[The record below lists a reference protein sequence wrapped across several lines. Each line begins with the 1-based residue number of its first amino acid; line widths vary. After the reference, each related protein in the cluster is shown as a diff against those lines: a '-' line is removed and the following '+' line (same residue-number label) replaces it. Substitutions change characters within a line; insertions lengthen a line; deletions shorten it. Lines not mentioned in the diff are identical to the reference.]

1 ANSFLPA
8 KVSMRKMEHIATC
21 FDPPARASAFA
32 GVGPAEVHSH
42 TPRVLPLVS
51 GGATALGDGVLAE
64 AGNVVF
70 CQMAPWQYKYTS
82 PQYLK
87 RTFRRTSCLVTRL
100 LGNMGVQGSTPVLS
114 RFSSPVA
121 AGKAE
126 KRWLDGLYLDQPE
139 E

>member
-1 ANSFLPA
+1 
-8 KVSMRKMEHIATC
+8 M
-21 FDPPARASAFA
+21 
-32 GVGPAEVHSH
+32 
-42 TPRVLPLVS
+42 
-51 GGATALGDGVLAE
+51 LAE

-70 CQMAPWQYKYTS
+70 CQMVPWQYQYTS

-121 AGKAE
+121 VEKAE

-139 E
+139 EWDLPYRFFRW

>member
-1 ANSFLPA
+1 
-8 KVSMRKMEHIATC
+8 MRKMKHIATC
-21 FDPPARASAFA
+21 FDPPGLASALA
-32 GVGPAEVHSH
+32 GVGPSDVHSH

-51 GGATALGDGVLAE
+51 DGATALGDSVLAK

-70 CQMAPWQYKYTS
+70 CQRMPWQYEHKS

-100 LGNMGVQGSTPVLS
+100 LGNIGVQGSTPVLA
-114 RFSSPVA
+114 RFSNPVA

-126 KRWLDGLYLDQPE
+126 QRWLSDLYLDQPKE
-139 E
+139 WDHPYRFFRS

>member
-1 ANSFLPA
+1 VLADRP
-8 KVSMRKMEHIATC
+8 
-21 FDPPARASAFA
+21 
-32 GVGPAEVHSH
+32 
-42 TPRVLPLVS
+42 LPLVS

-70 CQMAPWQYKYTS
+70 CQMVPWQYQYTS

-100 LGNMGVQGSTPVLS
+100 LGHMGVQGSTPVLS

-121 AGKAE
+121 VEKAE

-139 E
+139 EWDLPYRFFRW